1 MRILR
6 RLTYLTLASLLPAF
20 AQPDAAGLV
29 QRSADALKN
38 YASYQYT
45 EEMTMDLAMP
55 GGLSMTTLV
64 RGVPGKS
71 RRDTKTAGMDA
82 ATVIMSGESTVIYIP
97 MMKQYT
103 RVKAGSPDEAAILS
117 DMNSGAPD
125 QAAANA
131 KLLRSEAL
139 DVDGQPHDCWVVE
152 SKTDHIETAAP
163 AGADMHDA
171 VFTWWFDKS
180 LGIDLQMTMSAKM
193 DAGGKVMQVESKT
206 TKHSFQFNLPLPDS
220 LFVFTPP
227 EGATETSELI
237 PGIGAPAAAKAPVK
251 TPAASPELV
260 ADGEP
265 QAYVPDLKP
274 IEMVDPVFP
283 PAAKAAGLQGM
294 VKLLVTVDP
303 SGRVVK
309 AEPLA
314 GPKELRQAA
323 IETAQQW
330 RFRPVIRNG
339 VPVFAYTQGMVDF
352 TDFDK
357 PLTAQPQPDLAEEMR
372 AAERGAALQARFP
385 RTPEQILAD
394 TEQNLGGLSGQERAF
409 ALPDLAKAAVDA
421 GALDKAVGYA
431 NEALQHAAQSD
442 PRQRDWNYGNEI
454 YTGNM
459 VLGLVALR
467 QDDVG
472 KARQYLLESAKTPG
486 SPVLGSFGPDL
497 RLASELLKK
506 GEKDAVLEFLEACRS
521 FWKIG
526 GPRLDA
532 LIAKVR
538 AGGEI

>member
-20 AQPDAAGLV
+20 AQPDANGLV

-103 RVKAGSPDEAAILS
+103 RVKAGSPDEAAILN

-206 TKHSFQFNLPLPDS
+206 TKHAFQFNLPLPDS

-251 TPAASPELV
+251 TPAASPEPV

-394 TEQNLGGLSGQERAF
+394 TEQNLGGLSGQERAY

>member
-20 AQPDAAGLV
+20 AQPDANGLV

-55 GGLSMTTLV
+55 GSLSMTTLV

-103 RVKAGSPDEAAILS
+103 RVKAGSPDEAAILN

-131 KLLRSEAL
+131 KLLRSETL
-139 DVDGQPHDCWVVE
+139 EVDGQSHDCWVVE

-193 DAGGKVMQVESKT
+193 DAGGKVMQVASKT
-206 TKHSFQFNLPLPDS
+206 TKHSFQFNIPLPDS

-309 AEPLA
+309 AEPLT

-357 PLTAQPQPDLAEEMR
+357 PLTAQPQPDFAEEMR

-409 ALPDLAKAAVDA
+409 ALPDLAKAAVNA